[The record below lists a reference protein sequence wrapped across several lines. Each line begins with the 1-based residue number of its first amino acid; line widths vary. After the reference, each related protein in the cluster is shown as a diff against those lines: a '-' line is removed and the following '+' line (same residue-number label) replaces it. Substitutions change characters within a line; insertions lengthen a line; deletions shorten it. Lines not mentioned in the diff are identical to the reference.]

1 MAQIVFVVEINLRV
15 YIRALKDFHQL
26 KQKIVGLYYFL
37 KQVDYFKEEN
47 PRNDEE
53 VLERSSTS

>member
-1 MAQIVFVVEINLRV
+1 MAQIVFVVQINLRV
-15 YIRALKDFHQL
+15 YIRALKDFHEL
-26 KQKIVGLYYFL
+26 KRKIVGLYYLL

-53 VLERSSTS
+53 VLERSSPS